1 MDWFRAVNAVDH
13 AQQTRNHWQ
22 READHHRQIKAVS
35 TAPRRFF
42 THARLR
48 LRLTFDP
55 PPLRPGDMACAE
67 QE

>member
-22 READHHRQIKAVS
+22 READHYRLIKTAS

-42 THARLR
+42 SFNRV
-48 LRLTFDP
+48 RLTFDP
-55 PPLRPGDMACAE
+55 PPLRPRDMACAE